1 MNPFITSHKP
11 ILEFWTAGSPASLE
25 LAFSL
30 AKPGAIIENFAW
42 HHHRQ
47 DFDQDDWHTRG
58 WRILNIQPQMNPSFG
73 ALFPRTIAL
82 MAAGAISNERLVT
95 HVSSFT
101 HAEEAYAAGLDRKG
115 GYMKGVI
122 EFD

>member
-1 MNPFITSHKP
+1 MLNPD
-11 ILEFWTAGSPASLE
+11 GSLQHSCRRFPTIAAAL
-25 LAFSL
+25 F
-30 AKPGAIIENFAW
+30 
-42 HHHRQ
+42 R
-47 DFDQDDWHTRG
+47 HTV
-58 WRILNIQPQMNPSFG
+58 LG

-82 MAAGAISNERLVT
+82 IAAGAISNERLVT

-115 GYMKGVI
+115 GYIKGVI